1 LTGQKTDEGV
11 DRPSEA
17 ALTWKFGDPNQGKEL
32 EIVVPSG
39 RFTRLPLFS
48 HLVTAK
54 DDIIAVVREHA
65 KPYLQ
70 TGDTLAISEKIVAI
84 CEGRAYPLEEIHP
97 TRLATWLS
105 KFVTKTPHGI
115 GIGSPWTMEFAL
127 REAGAPRIFAAAFT
141 SAVTK
146 PFGVKGAFY
155 RVAGPKV
162 AAIDGPTDGTIPP
175 YNRCVTLG
183 PSNPQKSATDI
194 SAALSGQP
202 VAIIDANDL
211 GVNVLGAAGVDP
223 ELVEQAFRDN
233 PLGQGEEQTPMA
245 VLRRVEG

>member
-1 LTGQKTDEGV
+1 MHE
-11 DRPSEA
+11 
-17 ALTWKFGDPNQGKEL
+17 FGKPNPGKE
-32 EIVVPSG
+32 IYIDTAAG
-39 RFTRLPLFS
+39 RFARYPLFS

-54 DDIIAVVREHA
+54 DDIVAVVREHA
-65 KPYLQ
+65 EPSLEP
-70 TGDTLAISEKIVAI
+70 GDILAISEKIVAI
-84 CEGRAYPLEEIHP
+84 CEGRAYPLDEIQP
-97 TRLATWLS
+97 TRLATFMA
-105 KFVTKTPHGI
+105 KFVTRTPHGI

-127 REAGAPRIFAAAFT
+127 REAGAPRIFAAAFA
-141 SAVTK
+141 SVITK
-146 PFGVKGAFY
+146 PFGKKGVFY

-183 PSNPQKSATDI
+183 PSNPEKSAATI
-194 SAALSGQP
+194 SAALGGQA

-211 GVNVLGAAGVDP
+211 GVNILGASGVEP
-223 ELVEQAFRDN
+223 ALVEQAFSDN